1 MKRPYDIKDR
11 SFLFATEIIDLCKR
25 VMTPAAVVRELAR
38 QLLRS
43 GTSIGANLEEADAAQ
58 SKADFRGK
66 VSISRK
72 EAREARY
79 WLRLLVHADPRLKA
93 AADPLQ
99 DESRQLYDILT
110 AIKMNSER
118 SAEFNSGGDG
128 EDVGDREA

>member
-11 SFLFATEIIDLCKR
+11 TFLFATEIIDFCKP
-25 VMTPAAVVRELAR
+25 VMPPGGVVRELAR

-72 EAREARY
+72 EARESRY
-79 WLRLLVHADPRLKA
+79 WLRLLVHADPRLKGA
-93 AADPLQ
+93 AVPLQ

-110 AIKMNSER
+110 AIKRNSEHSENR
-118 SAEFNSGGDG
+118 EPDG
-128 EDVGDREA
+128 EPG